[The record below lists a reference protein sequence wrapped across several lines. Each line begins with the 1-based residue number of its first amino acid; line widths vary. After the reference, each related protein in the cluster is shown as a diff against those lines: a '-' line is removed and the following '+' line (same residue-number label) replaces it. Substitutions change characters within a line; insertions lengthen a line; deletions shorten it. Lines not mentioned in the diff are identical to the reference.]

1 MHTGF
6 FYLQNLEIYTC
17 ENPYFCIM
25 LTQRQL
31 FLKHNAQTS
40 PTPLLLEFVKAQG
53 IYMYNTEGKKYID
66 LIAGIGVSNIGHCH
80 PTVVEAVKKQAETYM
95 HLMVYGEFVQTPQV
109 NFAEALAS
117 VLPESLNCT
126 YFVNSGTEAVEGAMK
141 LAKRYTGRK
150 GFIAC
155 KNAYH
160 GSTQGAESLMES
172 DFYSAGYG
180 PFLPNVSFIN
190 HNSIADLSKITL
202 DTAAVFIEPIQGE
215 AGIRVADQNYMAA
228 LRARCTETGTLLIF
242 DEIQSG
248 FGRSGKMFAFE
259 HYNIIP
265 DVLLLAKGI
274 GGGMPI
280 GAFISSA
287 EIMSVLSHSP
297 ILGHMTTF
305 GGHPVCCAAGLAT
318 LNTLLNEN
326 IVDDVEA
333 KGDLFRSL
341 LIHPAIKEIRG
352 KGLMLAI
359 EFEDFETNKAI
370 IDACIEDGLISDW
383 FLHCSNSMR
392 IAPPL
397 IITKDEI
404 KTSCEI
410 ILKNIN
416 LITNS

>member
-1 MHTGF
+1 
-6 FYLQNLEIYTC
+6 
-17 ENPYFCIM
+17 M

-31 FLKHNAQTS
+31 FLQHNAQTS
-40 PTPLLLEFVKAQG
+40 PEPLMLEFVRAKGIYIYDAQG
-53 IYMYNTEGKKYID
+53 KKHID
-66 LIAGIGVSNIGHCH
+66 LIAGIGVSNVGHCH
-80 PTVVEAVKKQAETYM
+80 PAVVKAIQEQAETYM
-95 HLMVYGEFVQTPQV
+95 HLMVYGEYVQTPQV
-109 NFAEALAS
+109 NFAKALADI
-117 VLPESLNCT
+117 LPESLSCT
-126 YFVNSGTEAVEGAMK
+126 YFLNSGTEAVEGAMK

-172 DFYSAGYG
+172 DFYSSGYG
-180 PFLPNVSFIN
+180 PFLPNVSFIEHN
-190 HNSIADLSKITL
+190 HIADLDKIT
-202 DTAAVFIEPIQGE
+202 TEIAAVFIEPIQGE
-215 AGIRVADQNYMAA
+215 AGIRVADLSYMQA
-228 LRARCTETGTLLIF
+228 LRKKCTDTGTLLIF

-259 HYNIIP
+259 HYDIVP

-280 GAFISSA
+280 GAFISSL
-287 EIMSVLSHSP
+287 EIMSVLSHTP

-318 LNTLLNEN
+318 LRTLVDNH
-326 IVDDVEA
+326 IVDEVEE
-333 KGDLFRSL
+333 KGQLFKKL
-341 LIHPAIKEIRG
+341 LQHPAIKGIRG

-359 EFEDFETNKAI
+359 EFDSFEINKKI
-370 IDACIEDGLISDW
+370 IDACILDGILSDW

-397 IITKDEI
+397 IITKEEI
-404 KTSCEI
+404 EEACAI

-416 LITNS
+416 LVAS

>member
-1 MHTGF
+1 
-6 FYLQNLEIYTC
+6 
-17 ENPYFCIM
+17 M

-31 FLKHNAQTS
+31 FLQHNAQTS
-40 PTPLLLEFVKAQG
+40 PEPLMLEFVKAKG
-53 IYMYNTEGKKYID
+53 IYIYDAAGKKHID
-66 LIAGIGVSNIGHCH
+66 LIAGIGVSNVGHCH
-80 PTVVEAVKKQAETYM
+80 PTVVKAIQEQAETYM
-95 HLMVYGEFVQTPQV
+95 HLMVYGEYVQTPQV
-109 NFAEALAS
+109 NFAKALADI
-117 VLPESLNCT
+117 LPKSLNCT
-126 YFVNSGTEAVEGAMK
+126 YFLNSGTEAVEGAMK

-172 DFYSAGYG
+172 DFYSSGYG
-180 PFLPNVSFIN
+180 PFLPNVSFIQ
-190 HNSIADLSKITL
+190 HNNIDDLDKITEEI
-202 DTAAVFIEPIQGE
+202 AAVFIEPIQGE
-215 AGIRVADQNYMAA
+215 AGIRVADLEYMQA
-228 LRARCTETGTLLIF
+228 LRAKCNETKTLLIF

-259 HYNIIP
+259 HYNVIP

-280 GAFISSA
+280 GAFISSL

-318 LNTLLNEN
+318 LRTLVDHH
-326 IVDDVEA
+326 IVDEVEE
-333 KGDLFRSL
+333 KGQLFKQL
-341 LIHPAIKEIRG
+341 LVHPAIKEIRG
-352 KGLMLAI
+352 RGLMLAA
-359 EFEDFETNKAI
+359 EFESFEINKKI
-370 IDACIEDGLISDW
+370 IDACILDGILSDW

-397 IITKDEI
+397 IIVKEEI
-404 KTSCEI
+404 EEACRI

-416 LITNS
+416 LVVG

>member
-1 MHTGF
+1 
-6 FYLQNLEIYTC
+6 
-17 ENPYFCIM
+17 M

-31 FLKHNAQTS
+31 FLQHNAQTS
-40 PTPLLLEFVKAQG
+40 PEPLMLEFVRAKG
-53 IYMYNTEGKKYID
+53 IYIYDAQNKKHID
-66 LIAGIGVSNIGHCH
+66 LIAGIGVSNVGHCH
-80 PTVVEAVKKQAETYM
+80 PAVVKAIQEQAETYM
-95 HLMVYGEFVQTPQV
+95 HLMVYGEYVQTPQV
-109 NFAEALAS
+109 NFAKALADI
-117 VLPESLNCT
+117 LPESLSCT
-126 YFVNSGTEAVEGAMK
+126 YFLNSGTEAVEGAMK

-172 DFYSAGYG
+172 DFYSSGYG
-180 PFLPNVSFIN
+180 PFLPHVSFIE
-190 HNSIADLSKITL
+190 HNNIADLDKIT
-202 DTAAVFIEPIQGE
+202 TEIAAVFIEPIQGE
-215 AGIRVADQNYMAA
+215 AGIRVADLSYMQAVKEKC
-228 LRARCTETGTLLIF
+228 RETGTLLIF

-259 HYNIIP
+259 HYHVVP

-280 GAFISSA
+280 GAFISSL
-287 EIMSVLSHSP
+287 EIMSVLSHTP

-318 LNTLLNEN
+318 LRTLVDNH
-326 IVDDVEA
+326 IVDEVEE
-333 KGDLFRSL
+333 KGQLFKKL
-341 LIHPAIKEIRG
+341 LQHPAIKEIRG
-352 KGLMLAI
+352 KGLMLAV
-359 EFEDFETNKAI
+359 EFENFEINKKI
-370 IDACIEDGLISDW
+370 IDACILDGILSDW

-397 IITKDEI
+397 IITKEEI
-404 KTSCEI
+404 EEACAI

-416 LITNS
+416 FVIETKIKA

>member
-1 MHTGF
+1 
-6 FYLQNLEIYTC
+6 
-17 ENPYFCIM
+17 M

-31 FLKHNAQTS
+31 FLQHNAQTS
-40 PTPLLLEFVKAQG
+40 PEPLMLEFVRAKG
-53 IYMYNTEGKKYID
+53 IYIYDAQDKKHID
-66 LIAGIGVSNIGHCH
+66 LIAGIGVSNVGHCH
-80 PTVVEAVKKQAETYM
+80 PAVVKAIKDQVETYM
-95 HLMVYGEFVQTPQV
+95 HLMVYGEYVQSPQV
-109 NFAEALAS
+109 NFAKALADI
-117 VLPESLNCT
+117 LPESLSCT
-126 YFVNSGTEAVEGAMK
+126 YFLNSGTEAVEGAMK

-172 DFYSAGYG
+172 DFYSSGYG
-180 PFLPNVSFIN
+180 PFLPNVSFIE
-190 HNSIADLSKITL
+190 HNQIADLAKITT
-202 DTAAVFIEPIQGE
+202 DIAAVFIEPIQGE
-215 AGIRVADQNYMAA
+215 AGIRVADLSYMQA
-228 LRARCTETGTLLIF
+228 LKARCQETGTLLIF

-259 HYNIIP
+259 HYNLVP

-280 GAFISSA
+280 GAFISSL
-287 EIMSVLSHSP
+287 EIMSVLSHTP

-318 LNTLLNEN
+318 LRTL
-326 IVDDVEA
+326 IDDHVVAEVEE
-333 KGDLFRSL
+333 KGKLFKQL
-341 LIHPAIKEIRG
+341 LKHPAIKEIRG
-352 KGLMLAI
+352 KGLMLAV
-359 EFEDFETNKAI
+359 EFENFDTNKKI
-370 IDACIEDGLISDW
+370 IDACILDGILSDW

-397 IITKDEI
+397 IITKEEI
-404 KTSCEI
+404 EEACAI

-416 LITNS
+416 LVAG

>member
-1 MHTGF
+1 
-6 FYLQNLEIYTC
+6 
-17 ENPYFCIM
+17 M

-31 FLKHNAQTS
+31 FLQHNAQTS
-40 PTPLLLEFVKAQG
+40 PEPLMLEFVRAKG
-53 IYMYNTEGKKYID
+53 VYMYDSADKKHLD
-66 LIAGIGVSNIGHCH
+66 LIAGIGVSNVGHCH
-80 PTVVEAVKKQAETYM
+80 PAVVKAIQAQAETYM
-95 HLMVYGEFVQTPQV
+95 HLMVYGEYVQSPQV
-109 NFAEALAS
+109 NFARALADI
-117 VLPESLNCT
+117 LPPGLSCT
-126 YFVNSGTEAVEGAMK
+126 YFLNSGTEAVEGAMK

-172 DFYSAGYG
+172 DFYSSGYG
-180 PFLPNVSFIN
+180 PFLPHVSFIE
-190 HNSIADLSKITL
+190 HNNLADLEKIT
-202 DTAAVFIEPIQGE
+202 TEIAAVFIEPIQGE
-215 AGIRVADQNYMAA
+215 AGIRVADLSYMQA
-228 LRARCTETGTLLIF
+228 LRAKCNETGTLLIF

-259 HYNIIP
+259 HYNVVP

-280 GAFISSA
+280 GAFISSL
-287 EIMSVLSHSP
+287 EIMSVLSHGP

-318 LNTLLNEN
+318 LRTLVDHH
-326 IVDDVEA
+326 IVDEVEE
-333 KGDLFRSL
+333 KGQLFKQL
-341 LIHPAIKEIRG
+341 LKHPAIKEIRG
-352 KGLMLAI
+352 KGLMLAV
-359 EFEDFETNKAI
+359 EFENFETNKKI
-370 IDACIEDGLISDW
+370 IDACILDGVLSDW

-397 IITKDEI
+397 IITKEEI
-404 KTSCEI
+404 EEACAI

-416 LITNS
+416 LVLETEA

>member
-1 MHTGF
+1 
-6 FYLQNLEIYTC
+6 
-17 ENPYFCIM
+17 M

-31 FLKHNAQTS
+31 FLQHNAQTS
-40 PTPLLLEFVKAQG
+40 PEPLMLEFVRAKG
-53 IYMYNTEGKKYID
+53 IYIYDAQNRKHID
-66 LIAGIGVSNIGHCH
+66 LIAGIGVSNVGHCH
-80 PTVVEAVKKQAETYM
+80 PAVVKAIQEQAETYM
-95 HLMVYGEFVQTPQV
+95 HLMVYGEYVQTPQV
-109 NFAEALAS
+109 NFAKALADI
-117 VLPESLNCT
+117 LPEGLSCT
-126 YFVNSGTEAVEGAMK
+126 YFLNSGTEAVEGAMK

-172 DFYSAGYG
+172 DFYSSGYG
-180 PFLPNVSFIN
+180 PFLPHVSFIQ
-190 HNSIADLSKITL
+190 HNNVADLEKIT
-202 DTAAVFIEPIQGE
+202 TEIAAVFIEPIQGE
-215 AGIRVADQNYMAA
+215 AGIRVADLSYMQA
-228 LRARCTETGTLLIF
+228 LRTKCTETGTLLIF

-248 FGRSGKMFAFE
+248 FGRSGKMFAFQ
-259 HYNIIP
+259 HYNIVP

-280 GAFISSA
+280 GAFISSL

-318 LNTLLNEN
+318 LRTLVDNH
-326 IVDDVEA
+326 IVDEVEE
-333 KGDLFRSL
+333 KGQLFKQL
-341 LIHPAIKEIRG
+341 LQHPAIKEIRG
-352 KGLMLAI
+352 KGLMLAV
-359 EFEDFETNKAI
+359 EFENFGINKKI
-370 IDACIEDGLISDW
+370 IDACILDGVLSDW

-397 IITKDEI
+397 IITKEEI
-404 KTSCEI
+404 EEACAI

-416 LITNS
+416 LVAG

>member
-1 MHTGF
+1 
-6 FYLQNLEIYTC
+6 
-17 ENPYFCIM
+17 M

-31 FLKHNAQTS
+31 FLQHNAQTS
-40 PTPLLLEFVKAQG
+40 PEPLMLEFVRAQG
-53 IYMYNTEGKKYID
+53 IYIYDAQDKKHID
-66 LIAGIGVSNIGHCH
+66 LIAGIGVSNVGHCH
-80 PTVVEAVKKQAETYM
+80 SNVVKAIKEQVETYM
-95 HLMVYGEFVQTPQV
+95 HLMVYGEYVQPPQV
-109 NFAEALAS
+109 NFAKALADI
-117 VLPESLNCT
+117 LPPSLSCT
-126 YFVNSGTEAVEGAMK
+126 YFLNSGTEAVEGAMK

-172 DFYSAGYG
+172 DFYSSGYG
-180 PFLPNVSFIN
+180 PFLPNVSFIE
-190 HNSIADLSKITL
+190 HNNIADLDKITT
-202 DTAAVFIEPIQGE
+202 DIAAVFIEPIQGE
-215 AGIRVADQNYMAA
+215 AGIRVADLSYMQA
-228 LRARCTETGTLLIF
+228 LKAKCQETGTLLIF

-259 HYNIIP
+259 HYNVVP

-280 GAFISSA
+280 GAFISSL

-318 LNTLLNEN
+318 LRTLVDNG
-326 IVDDVEA
+326 IVAEVEE
-333 KGDLFRSL
+333 KGQLFKQL
-341 LIHPAIKEIRG
+341 LQHPAIKEIRG
-352 KGLMLAI
+352 KGLMLAV
-359 EFEDFETNKAI
+359 EFENFEINKKI
-370 IDACIEDGLISDW
+370 IDACILDGILSDW

-397 IITKDEI
+397 IITKEEI
-404 KTSCEI
+404 EEACTI
-410 ILKNIN
+410 ILKNV
-416 LITNS
+416 NSVFGSQ

>member
-1 MHTGF
+1 
-6 FYLQNLEIYTC
+6 
-17 ENPYFCIM
+17 M

-31 FLKHNAQTS
+31 FLQHNAQTS
-40 PTPLLLEFVKAQG
+40 PEPLMLEFVKAKG
-53 IYMYNTEGKKYID
+53 IYIYDAQNKKHID
-66 LIAGIGVSNIGHCH
+66 LIAGIGVSNVGHCH
-80 PTVVEAVKKQAETYM
+80 PSVVKAIQEQAETYM
-95 HLMVYGEFVQTPQV
+95 HLMVYGEYVQTPQV
-109 NFAEALAS
+109 NFAKALADI
-117 VLPESLNCT
+117 LPESLSCT
-126 YFVNSGTEAVEGAMK
+126 YFLNSGTEAVEGAMK

-172 DFYSAGYG
+172 DFYSSGYG
-180 PFLPNVSFIN
+180 PFLPHVSFIE
-190 HNSIADLSKITL
+190 HNNIADLEKITSEI
-202 DTAAVFIEPIQGE
+202 AAVFIEPIQGE
-215 AGIRVADQNYMAA
+215 AGIQVADLSYMQA
-228 LRARCTETGTLLIF
+228 LGTKCTETGTLLIF

-259 HYNIIP
+259 HYNVVP

-280 GAFISSA
+280 GAFISSL
-287 EIMSVLSHSP
+287 EIMSVLSHTP

-318 LNTLLNEN
+318 LRTL
-326 IVDDVEA
+326 VDDHIVEEVEE
-333 KGDLFRSL
+333 KGQLFKL
-341 LIHPAIKEIRG
+341 LLQHPAIKEIRG
-352 KGLMLAI
+352 KGLMLAV
-359 EFEDFETNKAI
+359 EFENFEINKKI
-370 IDACIEDGLISDW
+370 IDACILDGVLSDW

-397 IITKDEI
+397 IITKEEI
-404 KTSCEI
+404 EEACAI

-416 LITNS
+416 LVAG

>member
-1 MHTGF
+1 
-6 FYLQNLEIYTC
+6 
-17 ENPYFCIM
+17 M

-31 FLKHNAQTS
+31 FLQHNAQTS
-40 PTPLLLEFVKAQG
+40 PEPLMLEFVRAKG
-53 IYMYNTEGKKYID
+53 IYIYDAENKKHID

-80 PTVVEAVKKQAETYM
+80 PAVVKAIQDQAETYM
-95 HLMVYGEFVQTPQV
+95 HLMVYGEYVQSPQV
-109 NFAEALAS
+109 NFAKALADI
-117 VLPESLNCT
+117 LPPTLSCT
-126 YFVNSGTEAVEGAMK
+126 YFLNSGTEAVEGAMK

-180 PFLPNVSFIN
+180 PFLPHVSFIE
-190 HNSIADLSKITL
+190 HNNLADLEKITS
-202 DTAAVFIEPIQGE
+202 DIAAVFIEPIQGE
-215 AGIRVADQNYMAA
+215 AGVRVADLNYMSA
-228 LRARCTETGTLLIF
+228 LRAKCTEMGTLLIF

-259 HYNIIP
+259 HYHVVP

-280 GAFISSA
+280 GAFISSL
-287 EIMSVLSHSP
+287 EIMSVLSHTP

-318 LNTLLNEN
+318 LRTL
-326 IVDDVEA
+326 VDDHIVEEVEE
-333 KGDLFRSL
+333 KGRLFKQL
-341 LIHPAIKEIRG
+341 LKHPAIKEIRG
-352 KGLMLAI
+352 EGLMLAV
-359 EFEDFETNKAI
+359 EFENFEINKKI
-370 IDACIEDGLISDW
+370 IDACILDGVLSDW

-397 IITKDEI
+397 IITKEEI
-404 KTSCEI
+404 KEACKT

-416 LITNS
+416 LVAG

>member
-1 MHTGF
+1 
-6 FYLQNLEIYTC
+6 
-17 ENPYFCIM
+17 M

-31 FLKHNAQTS
+31 FLQHNAQTS
-40 PTPLLLEFVKAQG
+40 PEPLMLEFVRAQG
-53 IYMYNTEGKKYID
+53 IYIYDAQDKKHID
-66 LIAGIGVSNIGHCH
+66 LIAGIGVSNVGHCH
-80 PTVVEAVKKQAETYM
+80 PNVVKAIKEQVETYM
-95 HLMVYGEFVQTPQV
+95 HLMVYGEYVQSPQV
-109 NFAEALAS
+109 NFAKALADI
-117 VLPESLNCT
+117 LPTSLNCT
-126 YFVNSGTEAVEGAMK
+126 YFLNSGTEAVEGAMK

-172 DFYSAGYG
+172 DFYSSGYG
-180 PFLPNVSFIN
+180 PFLPNVSFME
-190 HNSIADLSKITL
+190 HNNVADLDKITT
-202 DTAAVFIEPIQGE
+202 DIAAVFIEPIQGE
-215 AGIRVADQNYMAA
+215 AGIRVADLSYMQA
-228 LRARCTETGTLLIF
+228 LKAKCQETGTLLIF

-259 HYNIIP
+259 HYNIVP

-280 GAFISSA
+280 GAFISSL

-318 LNTLLNEN
+318 LRTLVDNG
-326 IVDDVEA
+326 IVAEVEE
-333 KGDLFRSL
+333 KGQLFKQL
-341 LIHPAIKEIRG
+341 LQHPAINEIRG
-352 KGLMLAI
+352 KGLMLAV
-359 EFEDFETNKAI
+359 EFENFEINKKI
-370 IDACIEDGLISDW
+370 IDACILDGILSDW

-397 IITKDEI
+397 IITKEEI
-404 KTSCEI
+404 EEACTI
-410 ILKNIN
+410 ILKNV
-416 LITNS
+416 NSVFSSQ

>member
-1 MHTGF
+1 
-6 FYLQNLEIYTC
+6 
-17 ENPYFCIM
+17 M

-31 FLKHNAQTS
+31 FLQHNAQTS
-40 PTPLLLEFVKAQG
+40 PEPLMLEFVKAKG
-53 IYMYNTEGKKYID
+53 IYIYDTQDKKHID
-66 LIAGIGVSNIGHCH
+66 LIAGIGVSNVGHCH
-80 PTVVEAVKKQAETYM
+80 PAVVKAIQDQAATYM
-95 HLMVYGEFVQTPQV
+95 HLMVYGEYIQTPQV
-109 NFAEALAS
+109 NFAKALAEI
-117 VLPESLNCT
+117 LPESLSCT
-126 YFVNSGTEAVEGAMK
+126 YFLNSGTEAVEGAMK

-180 PFLPNVSFIN
+180 PFLPHVSFIE
-190 HNSIADLSKITL
+190 HNNLTDLEKITS
-202 DTAAVFIEPIQGE
+202 DIAAVFIEPIQGE
-215 AGIRVADQNYMAA
+215 AGIRVADLSYMRA
-228 LRARCTETGTLLIF
+228 LRAKCTETGTLLIF

-259 HYNIIP
+259 HYQIVP

-280 GAFISSA
+280 GAFISSL
-287 EIMSVLSHSP
+287 EIMSVLSHTP

-318 LNTLLNEN
+318 LRTL
-326 IVDDVEA
+326 VDDHIVEEVEE
-333 KGDLFRSL
+333 KGQLFKQL
-341 LIHPAIKEIRG
+341 LKHPAIKEIRG
-352 KGLMLAI
+352 KGLMLAV
-359 EFEDFETNKAI
+359 EFENFELNKKI
-370 IDACIEDGLISDW
+370 IDACILDGVLSDW

-397 IITKDEI
+397 IITKEEI
-404 KTSCEI
+404 KDACET

-416 LITNS
+416 LVAG

>member
-1 MHTGF
+1 
-6 FYLQNLEIYTC
+6 
-17 ENPYFCIM
+17 M

-31 FLKHNAQTS
+31 FLQHNAQTS
-40 PTPLLLEFVKAQG
+40 PEPLMLEFVRAKG
-53 IYMYNTEGKKYID
+53 IYIYDAQDKKHID
-66 LIAGIGVSNIGHCH
+66 LIAGIGVSNVGHCH
-80 PTVVEAVKKQAETYM
+80 PAVVKAIKDQAETYM
-95 HLMVYGEFVQTPQV
+95 HLMVYGEYVQSPQV
-109 NFAEALAS
+109 NFAKALADI
-117 VLPESLNCT
+117 LPESLSCT
-126 YFVNSGTEAVEGAMK
+126 YFLNSGTEAVEGAMK

-172 DFYSAGYG
+172 DFYSSGYG
-180 PFLPNVSFIN
+180 PFLPNVSFIE
-190 HNSIADLSKITL
+190 HNQIADLAKITT
-202 DTAAVFIEPIQGE
+202 DIAAVFIEPIQGE
-215 AGIRVADQNYMAA
+215 AGIRVADLSYMQA
-228 LRARCTETGTLLIF
+228 LKARCQETGTLLIF

-259 HYNIIP
+259 HYNVVP

-280 GAFISSA
+280 GAFISSL
-287 EIMSVLSHSP
+287 EIMSVLSHTP

-318 LNTLLNEN
+318 LRTL
-326 IVDDVEA
+326 IDDHVVAEVEE
-333 KGDLFRSL
+333 KGQLFKQL
-341 LIHPAIKEIRG
+341 LKHPAIKEIRG
-352 KGLMLAI
+352 KGLMLAV
-359 EFEDFETNKAI
+359 EFENFEINKKI
-370 IDACIEDGLISDW
+370 IDACILDGILSDW

-397 IITKDEI
+397 IITKEEI
-404 KTSCEI
+404 EEACAI

-416 LITNS
+416 LVAG

>member
-1 MHTGF
+1 
-6 FYLQNLEIYTC
+6 
-17 ENPYFCIM
+17 M

-31 FLKHNAQTS
+31 FLQHNAQTS
-40 PTPLLLEFVKAQG
+40 PEPLMLEFVRAKG
-53 IYMYNTEGKKYID
+53 IYIYDAQNKKHID
-66 LIAGIGVSNIGHCH
+66 LIAGIGVSNVGHCH
-80 PTVVEAVKKQAETYM
+80 PAVVKAIQEQAETYM
-95 HLMVYGEFVQTPQV
+95 HLMVYGEYVQTPQV
-109 NFAEALAS
+109 NFAKALADI
-117 VLPESLNCT
+117 LPESLSCT
-126 YFVNSGTEAVEGAMK
+126 FFLNSGTEAVEGAMK

-172 DFYSAGYG
+172 DFYSSGYG
-180 PFLPNVSFIN
+180 PFLPHVSFIE
-190 HNSIADLSKITL
+190 HNNIADLEKITSEI
-202 DTAAVFIEPIQGE
+202 AAVFIEPIQGE
-215 AGIRVADQNYMAA
+215 AGIRVADLSYMQA
-228 LRARCTETGTLLIF
+228 LRTKCTETGTLLIF

-259 HYNIIP
+259 HYNVVP

-280 GAFISSA
+280 GAFISSL
-287 EIMSVLSHSP
+287 EIMSVLSHTP

-318 LNTLLNEN
+318 LRTLVDDH
-326 IVDDVEA
+326 IVDEVEE
-333 KGDLFRSL
+333 KGQLFKQL
-341 LIHPAIKEIRG
+341 LQHPAIKGIRG
-352 KGLMLAI
+352 KGLMLAV
-359 EFEDFETNKAI
+359 EFENFEINKKI
-370 IDACIEDGLISDW
+370 IDACILDGVLSDW

-397 IITKDEI
+397 IITKEEI
-404 KTSCEI
+404 EEACAI

-416 LITNS
+416 LVLETKA

>member
-1 MHTGF
+1 
-6 FYLQNLEIYTC
+6 
-17 ENPYFCIM
+17 M

-31 FLKHNAQTS
+31 FLQHNAQTS
-40 PTPLLLEFVKAQG
+40 PEPLMLEFVRAKG
-53 IYMYNTEGKKYID
+53 IYIYDAQNKKHID
-66 LIAGIGVSNIGHCH
+66 LIAGIGVSNVGHCH
-80 PTVVEAVKKQAETYM
+80 PAVVKAIQEQAETYM
-95 HLMVYGEFVQTPQV
+95 HLMVYGEYVQSPQV
-109 NFAEALAS
+109 NFAKALADI
-117 VLPESLNCT
+117 LPESLSCT
-126 YFVNSGTEAVEGAMK
+126 YFLNSGTEAVEGAMK

-172 DFYSAGYG
+172 DFYSSGYG
-180 PFLPNVSFIN
+180 PFLPHVSFIE
-190 HNSIADLSKITL
+190 HNNIADLDKIT
-202 DTAAVFIEPIQGE
+202 TEIAAVFIEPIQGE
-215 AGIRVADQNYMAA
+215 AGIRVADLSYMQA
-228 LRARCTETGTLLIF
+228 LKAKCQETGTLLIF

-259 HYNIIP
+259 HYNVVP

-280 GAFISSA
+280 GAFISSL
-287 EIMSVLSHSP
+287 EIMSVLSHTP

-318 LNTLLNEN
+318 LRTLVDDH
-326 IVDDVEA
+326 IVDEVGE
-333 KGDLFRSL
+333 KGQLFKQL
-341 LIHPAIKEIRG
+341 LQHPAIREIRG
-352 KGLMLAI
+352 KGLMLAV
-359 EFEDFETNKAI
+359 EFENFEINKKI
-370 IDACIEDGLISDW
+370 IDACILDGVLSDW

-397 IITKDEI
+397 IITKEEI
-404 KTSCEI
+404 EEACAI

-416 LITNS
+416 LVLETKEH

>member
-1 MHTGF
+1 
-6 FYLQNLEIYTC
+6 
-17 ENPYFCIM
+17 M

-31 FLKHNAQTS
+31 FLQHNAQTS
-40 PTPLLLEFVKAQG
+40 PEPLMLEFVRAKG
-53 IYMYNTEGKKYID
+53 IYIYDAQDKKHID
-66 LIAGIGVSNIGHCH
+66 LIAGIGVSNVGHCH
-80 PTVVEAVKKQAETYM
+80 PAVVKAIQNQAETYM
-95 HLMVYGEFVQTPQV
+95 HLMVYGEYVQTPQV
-109 NFAEALAS
+109 NFAKALAEI
-117 VLPESLNCT
+117 LPESLSCT
-126 YFVNSGTEAVEGAMK
+126 YFLNSGTEAVEGAMK

-172 DFYSAGYG
+172 DFYSVGYG
-180 PFLPNVSFIN
+180 PFLPHVSFIE
-190 HNSIADLSKITL
+190 HNNPADLEKITS
-202 DTAAVFIEPIQGE
+202 DIAAVFIEPIQGE
-215 AGIRVADQNYMAA
+215 AGIRVADLSYMRT
-228 LRARCTETGTLLIF
+228 LRAKCSETGTLLIF

-259 HYNIIP
+259 HYQIVP

-280 GAFISSA
+280 GAFISSL
-287 EIMSVLSHSP
+287 EIMSVLSHTP

-318 LNTLLNEN
+318 LRTL
-326 IVDDVEA
+326 VDDHIVEEVEE
-333 KGDLFRSL
+333 KGQLFKQL
-341 LIHPAIKEIRG
+341 LKHPAIKEIRG
-352 KGLMLAI
+352 KGLMLAV
-359 EFEDFETNKAI
+359 EFENFEVNKKI
-370 IDACIEDGLISDW
+370 IDACILDGVLSDW

-397 IITKDEI
+397 IITKEEI
-404 KTSCEI
+404 KEACET

-416 LITNS
+416 LVAG

>member
-1 MHTGF
+1 
-6 FYLQNLEIYTC
+6 
-17 ENPYFCIM
+17 M

-31 FLKHNAQTS
+31 FLQHNAQTS
-40 PTPLLLEFVKAQG
+40 PEPLLLEFVKAKG
-53 IYMYNTEGKKYID
+53 VYIYDQSGKKHLD
-66 LIAGIGVSNIGHCH
+66 LIAGIGVSNVGHCH
-80 PTVVEAVKKQAETYM
+80 PAVVDAIQKQAETYM
-95 HLMVYGEFVQTPQV
+95 HLMVYGEYVQSPQV
-109 NFAEALAS
+109 NFAKALADI
-117 VLPESLNCT
+117 LPPSLSCT
-126 YFVNSGTEAVEGAMK
+126 YFLNSGTEAVEGAMK

-172 DFYSAGYG
+172 DFYSSGYG
-180 PFLPNVSFIN
+180 PFLPHVDFIE
-190 HNSIADLSKITL
+190 HNKIEDLEKITSKI
-202 DTAAVFIEPIQGE
+202 AAVFIEPIQGE
-215 AGIRVADQNYMAA
+215 AGIRVAEQQYMDA
-228 LRARCTETGTLLIF
+228 LRARCDATGTLLIF

-259 HYNIIP
+259 HYHVVP

-280 GAFISSA
+280 GAFISSL
-287 EIMSVLSHSP
+287 EIMSVLSHTP

-318 LNTLLNEN
+318 LRTLVDQH
-326 IVDDVEA
+326 IVDQVEE
-333 KGDLFRSL
+333 KGKLFKKL
-341 LIHPAIKEIRG
+341 LKHPAIKEIRG
-352 KGLMLAI
+352 KGLMLAV
-359 EFEDFETNKAI
+359 EFENFEVNKSI
-370 IDACIEDGLISDW
+370 IDACILDGVLSDW

-397 IITKDEI
+397 IISEEEI
-404 KTSCEI
+404 EEACQI

-416 LITNS
+416 LVLKVNENTREKS

>member
-1 MHTGF
+1 
-6 FYLQNLEIYTC
+6 
-17 ENPYFCIM
+17 M

-40 PTPLLLEFVKAQG
+40 PTPLFLEFVKAKG
-53 IYMYNTEGKKYID
+53 IYMYDADGKKYID
-66 LIAGIGVSNIGHCH
+66 LIAGIGVSNVGHCH
-80 PTVVEAVKKQAETYM
+80 PAVVEAVKKQVETYM
-95 HLMVYGEFVQTPQV
+95 HLMVYGEFVQSPQV
-109 NFAEALAS
+109 DFAKALAS
-117 VLPESLNCT
+117 VLPANLSCT

-180 PFLPNVSFIN
+180 PFLPNVNFIS
-190 HNSIADLSKITL
+190 HNNLADLQLIT
-202 DTAAVFIEPIQGE
+202 TEIAAVFIEPIQGE
-215 AGIRVADQNYMAA
+215 AGIRVADQEYMEA
-228 LRARCTETGTLLIF
+228 LKARCKETGTLLIF

-248 FGRSGKMFAFE
+248 FGRTGKMFAFE
-259 HYNIIP
+259 HYNIVP

-280 GAFISSA
+280 GAFISSV

-318 LNTLLNEN
+318 LNVLLEGNVVKE
-326 IVDDVEA
+326 VEQ
-333 KGDLFRSL
+333 KGQLFKVL
-341 LIHPAIKEIRG
+341 LKHPAIKEIRG
-352 KGLMLAI
+352 KGLMLAV
-359 EFEDFETNKAI
+359 EFDDFDTNKAI
-370 IDACIEDGLISDW
+370 IDACIEDGVVSDW

-397 IITKDEI
+397 IISHQEI
-404 KTSCEI
+404 EEACQI
-410 ILKNIN
+410 ILKHIN
-416 LITNS
+416 LIAKS

>member
-1 MHTGF
+1 
-6 FYLQNLEIYTC
+6 
-17 ENPYFCIM
+17 M

-31 FLKHNAQTS
+31 FLQHNAQTS
-40 PTPLLLEFVKAQG
+40 PEPLMLEFVRAKG
-53 IYMYNTEGKKYID
+53 IYIYDAQNKKHID
-66 LIAGIGVSNIGHCH
+66 LIAGIGVSNVGHCH
-80 PTVVEAVKKQAETYM
+80 PAVVKAIQEQAETYM
-95 HLMVYGEFVQTPQV
+95 HLMVYGEYVQTPQV
-109 NFAEALAS
+109 NFAKALADI
-117 VLPESLNCT
+117 LPPSLSCT
-126 YFVNSGTEAVEGAMK
+126 YFLNSGTEAVEGAMK

-172 DFYSAGYG
+172 DFYSSGYG
-180 PFLPNVSFIN
+180 PFLPHVSFIE
-190 HNSIADLSKITL
+190 HNSITDLDKIT
-202 DTAAVFIEPIQGE
+202 TEIAAVFIEPIQGE
-215 AGIRVADQNYMAA
+215 AGIRVADLNYMQA
-228 LRARCTETGTLLIF
+228 LKAKCQETGTLLIF

-259 HYNIIP
+259 HYNVVP

-280 GAFISSA
+280 GAFISSL

-318 LNTLLNEN
+318 LRTLVDDH
-326 IVDDVEA
+326 IVDEVEE
-333 KGDLFRSL
+333 KGQLFKQL
-341 LIHPAIKEIRG
+341 LQHPIIKEIRG

-359 EFEDFETNKAI
+359 EFENFEINKKI
-370 IDACIEDGLISDW
+370 IDACILDGLLSDW

-397 IITKDEI
+397 IITKEEI
-404 KTSCEI
+404 EEACAI

-416 LITNS
+416 LVAG

>member
-1 MHTGF
+1 
-6 FYLQNLEIYTC
+6 
-17 ENPYFCIM
+17 M

-31 FLKHNAQTS
+31 FLQHNAQTS
-40 PTPLLLEFVKAQG
+40 PEPLMLEFVKAKG
-53 IYMYNTEGKKYID
+53 IYIYDAAGKKHID
-66 LIAGIGVSNIGHCH
+66 LIAGIGVSNVGHCH
-80 PTVVEAVKKQAETYM
+80 PAVVKAIQEQAETYM
-95 HLMVYGEFVQTPQV
+95 HLMVYGEYVQTPQV
-109 NFAEALAS
+109 NFAKALADI
-117 VLPESLNCT
+117 LPKNLNCT
-126 YFVNSGTEAVEGAMK
+126 YFLNSGTEAVEGAMK

-172 DFYSAGYG
+172 DFYSSGYG
-180 PFLPNVSFIN
+180 PFLPNVSFIQ
-190 HNSIADLSKITL
+190 HNNIGDLDKITEEI
-202 DTAAVFIEPIQGE
+202 AAVFIEPIQGE
-215 AGIRVADQNYMAA
+215 AGIRVADLVYMQA
-228 LRARCTETGTLLIF
+228 LRAKCNETKTLLIF

-259 HYNIIP
+259 HYNVIP

-280 GAFISSA
+280 GAFISSL

-318 LNTLLNEN
+318 LRTLVDHH
-326 IVDDVEA
+326 IVDEVEE
-333 KGDLFRSL
+333 KGQLFKQL
-341 LIHPAIKEIRG
+341 LVHPAIKEIRG
-352 KGLMLAI
+352 RGLMLAV
-359 EFEDFETNKAI
+359 EFESFEINKKI
-370 IDACIEDGLISDW
+370 IDACILDGILSDW

-397 IITKDEI
+397 IIVKEEI
-404 KTSCEI
+404 EEACRI

-416 LITNS
+416 LVVG

>member
-1 MHTGF
+1 
-6 FYLQNLEIYTC
+6 
-17 ENPYFCIM
+17 M

-31 FLKHNAQTS
+31 FLQHNAQTS
-40 PTPLLLEFVKAQG
+40 PEPLMLEFVRAKG
-53 IYMYNTEGKKYID
+53 IYIYDAQNKKHID
-66 LIAGIGVSNIGHCH
+66 LIAGIGVSNVGHCH
-80 PTVVEAVKKQAETYM
+80 PAVVRAIQEQAETYM
-95 HLMVYGEFVQTPQV
+95 HLMVYGEYVQTPQV
-109 NFAEALAS
+109 NFAKALADI
-117 VLPESLNCT
+117 LPEGLSCT
-126 YFVNSGTEAVEGAMK
+126 YFLNSGTEAVEGAMK

-172 DFYSAGYG
+172 DFYSSGYG
-180 PFLPNVSFIN
+180 PFLPHVSFIE
-190 HNSIADLSKITL
+190 HNNIADLNKITSEI
-202 DTAAVFIEPIQGE
+202 AAVFIEPIQGE
-215 AGIRVADQNYMAA
+215 AGIRVADLSYMQA
-228 LRARCTETGTLLIF
+228 LRTKCTETGTLLIF

-259 HYNIIP
+259 HYNIVP

-280 GAFISSA
+280 GAFISSL
-287 EIMSVLSHSP
+287 EIMSVLSHTP

-318 LNTLLNEN
+318 LRTLVDNH
-326 IVDDVEA
+326 IVDEVEE
-333 KGDLFRSL
+333 KGQLFKQL
-341 LIHPAIKEIRG
+341 LQHPAIKEIRG
-352 KGLMLAI
+352 KGLMLAA
-359 EFEDFETNKAI
+359 EFENFEINKKI
-370 IDACIEDGLISDW
+370 IDACILDGVLSDW

-397 IITKDEI
+397 IITKEEI
-404 KTSCEI
+404 EEACAI

-416 LITNS
+416 LVAG

>member
-1 MHTGF
+1 M
-6 FYLQNLEIYTC
+6 
-17 ENPYFCIM
+17 
-25 LTQRQL
+25 
-31 FLKHNAQTS
+31 
-40 PTPLLLEFVKAQG
+40 LEFVRAKG
-53 IYMYNTEGKKYID
+53 IYIYDARDKKHID
-66 LIAGIGVSNIGHCH
+66 LIAGIGVSNVGHCH
-80 PTVVEAVKKQAETYM
+80 PAVVKAIKDQAETYM
-95 HLMVYGEFVQTPQV
+95 HLMVYGEYVQSPQV
-109 NFAEALAS
+109 NFAKALADI
-117 VLPESLNCT
+117 LPESLSCT
-126 YFVNSGTEAVEGAMK
+126 YFLNSGTEAVEGAMK

-172 DFYSAGYG
+172 NFYSAGYG
-180 PFLPNVSFIN
+180 PFLPNVSFIE
-190 HNSIADLSKITL
+190 HNQIADLAKITT

-215 AGIRVADQNYMAA
+215 AGIRVADLSYMQA
-228 LRARCTETGTLLIF
+228 LKAKCQETGTLLIF

-259 HYNIIP
+259 HYNVVP

-280 GAFISSA
+280 GAFISSL
-287 EIMSVLSHSP
+287 EIMSVLSHTP

-318 LNTLLNEN
+318 LRTLIDDH
-326 IVDDVEA
+326 IVAEVEE
-333 KGDLFRSL
+333 KGQLFKR
-341 LIHPAIKEIRG
+341 LIKHPAIKEIRG
-352 KGLMLAI
+352 RGLMLAV
-359 EFEDFETNKAI
+359 EFENFETNKKI
-370 IDACIEDGLISDW
+370 IDACILDGILSDW

-397 IITKDEI
+397 IITTEEI
-404 KTSCEI
+404 EEACAI

-416 LITNS
+416 LVAG